1 MATHSYNQFLYHL
14 LPQKHYQHLVFAFVF
29 ILPSYFKCVIANLK
43 ICHTRSN
50 HIICDSYLINEE

>member
-1 MATHSYNQFLYHL
+1 MATHSYNRFYIIFYHKSIINTLYL
-14 LPQKHYQHLVFAFVF
+14 LLFF